1 MTEIILKIRH
11 LINDNSIS
19 TSDIFTYGSSKVFTL
34 SESNVNEVVTIYRND
49 VSNAYYTYNS
59 TTKKVT
65 YTGNLTSGDTI
76 QIDYTY
82 YPNYSDTEI
91 QSYIHSALVHLS
103 NHNYEDFTVE
113 SGNNIYPT
121 LTPEEENLVA
131 LIASILI
138 EPDNKTIRLS
148 DITIGLPFSLSN
160 VSTYDKIAKVIASF
174 KKNTHGVFE
183 LLGNEYLTDEGIG
196 I

>member
-1 MTEIILKIRH
+1 
-11 LINDNSIS
+11 
-19 TSDIFTYGSSKVFTL
+19 VFTL
-34 SESNVNEVVTIYRND
+34 SESNVNSVVTVYRND
-49 VSNAYYTYNS
+49 VSNSSYTYNS

-65 YTGNLTSGDTI
+65 YTGTLTAGDTV
-76 QIDYTY
+76 QIDFTY

-113 SGNNIYPT
+113 SGNSIYPE
-121 LTPEEENLVA
+121 LTPQEETLVA

-138 EPDNKTIRLS
+138 EPDNKTIKLP
-148 DITIGLPFSLSN
+148 DIRIETPNDLP
-160 VSTYDKIAKVIASF
+160 TYDKIAKVISSF
-174 KKNTHGVFE
+174 KHNIHGIFE
-183 LLGNEYLTDEGIG
+183 LLGDEYLTDEGIG

>member
-1 MTEIILKIRH
+1 MTSIILKIRH
-11 LINDNSIS
+11 LIQDNSIS

-34 SESNVNEVVTIYRND
+34 SESNVNSVVTVYRND
-49 VSNAYYTYNS
+49 VSNSSYTYNS

-65 YTGNLTSGDTI
+65 YTGTLTAGDTV
-76 QIDYTY
+76 QIDFTY

-113 SGNNIYPT
+113 SGNSIYPE
-121 LTPEEENLVA
+121 LTPQEETLVA

-138 EPDNKTIRLS
+138 EPDNKTIKLP
-148 DITIGLPFSLSN
+148 DIRIETPNDLP
-160 VSTYDKIAKVIASF
+160 TYDKIAKVISSF
-174 KKNTHGVFE
+174 KHNIHGIFE
-183 LLGNEYLTDEGIG
+183 LLGDEYLTDEGIG

>member
-1 MTEIILKIRH
+1 MDSIVTKIRH
-11 LINDNSIS
+11 LINDNSQS
-19 TSDIFTYGSSKVFTL
+19 TSDIFTYGSSLVFTL
-34 SESNVNEVVTIYRND
+34 SESNVNEVITVYRND
-49 VSNAYYTYNS
+49 IINIYYTYNS

-65 YTGNLTSGDTI
+65 YTGSLTSGDTV

-160 VSTYDKIAKVIASF
+160 VSTYDKIAKVISSF
-174 KKNTHGVFE
+174 KKNTSGLFGLIGE
-183 LLGNEYLTDEGIG
+183 LENES
-196 I
+196 

>member
-1 MTEIILKIRH
+1 MQNIVTKIRH
-11 LINDNSIS
+11 LINDSSIS
-19 TSDIFTYGSSKVFTL
+19 TSDIFTYGSSLVFTL
-34 SESNVNEVVTIYRND
+34 SESNVNAIVTVYRND
-49 VSNAYYTYNS
+49 VANASYTYNS

-65 YTGNLTSGDTI
+65 YTGTLTTGDTV

-113 SGNNIYPT
+113 SGNQIYPE
-121 LTPEEENLVA
+121 LTPQEETLVA

-138 EPDNKTIRLS
+138 EPDNKTIRLP
-148 DITIGLPFSLSN
+148 DITIGTPN
-160 VSTYDKIAKVIASF
+160 DVPTYDKIAKVIASF
-174 KKNTHGVFE
+174 KHNVHGIFE
-183 LLGNEYLTDEGIG
+183 LLGNEYLPDGEIS
-196 I
+196 

>member
-1 MTEIILKIRH
+1 MTSIISKIRH
-11 LINDNSIS
+11 LIQDNSIS
-19 TSDIFTYGSSKVFTL
+19 TSDIFTYGSSLVFTL
-34 SESNVNEVVTIYRND
+34 SESNVNSIVTVYRND
-49 VSNAYYTYNS
+49 IISSSYTYNS

-65 YTGNLTSGDTI
+65 YTGTLTVGDTV

-113 SGNNIYPT
+113 SGNQIYPE
-121 LTPEEENLVA
+121 LSPQEETLVA

-138 EPDNKTIRLS
+138 EPDNKI
-148 DITIGLPFSLSN
+148 ITLPGIKIEPPDN
-160 VSTYDKIAKVIASF
+160 DVPTYDKIAKVIASF
-174 KKNTHGVFE
+174 KHDSHGIFE
-183 LLGNEYLTDEGIG
+183 LLGNEYLPDGEIS
-196 I
+196 